1 MREGSILFKTLLLST
16 SQWNVYK
23 HTQDKKKKRRVV
35 GNTIGLVILF
45 IMLMALCISMSIG
58 YGVLGM
64 TKAIPVLC
72 ALMISLLAFVLTLFK
87 TNGYLFQ
94 FKDFDMLM
102 SLPFRESTVA
112 GCKFLCMYVDTL
124 PWFAS
129 ISLAMLISYGIY
141 AMPGIWVYPV
151 WIILSIFIPII
162 PMLLASFIG
171 FIIARISSGFKKNN
185 IVQVILIFAF
195 IIFCFSLRFIIEDL
209 IRDNKIQATLETASK
224 ITDEIAGYYYPAKWF
239 SRAIVN
245 GSILSMI
252 LLVGIT
258 VVLFIILF
266 MIVGH
271 SYMKVNSAM
280 KSHAGSRAYKMT
292 SLKKRPVVASVA
304 FKELRR
310 MLGSTQY
317 LVNGAMGTVL
327 SVLFALVVVI
337 FGMDWIISKVA
348 PGAPLDAYMLQ
359 PAIPFIIF
367 FFTGMVATTTASP
380 SLEGKNYWIIKSL
393 PIKMKAVYQGK
404 MLFNM
409 LLNGTAS
416 VVAILLVCIASKSSV
431 VDTILSVIL
440 GITLCAYSTCWGM
453 VCGIN
458 HMNLDWENDVE
469 VIKKGAAVAIYL
481 VPNMIIVM
489 GLIVLSVFLG
499 TKMSH
504 ELVSLIFI
512 AASLIIA
519 LICYGIVMKL
529 AKKDS

>member
-171 FIIARISSGFKKNN
+171 FIIAKISSGFKKNN

-239 SRAIVN
+239 SQAIVN
-245 GSILSMI
+245 GNIMSMI

-258 VVLFIILF
+258 VVLFIVLF

-280 KSHAGSRAYKMT
+280 KSHAGSRA
-292 SLKKRPVVASVA
+292 
-304 FKELRR
+304 
-310 MLGSTQY
+310 
-317 LVNGAMGTVL
+317 
-327 SVLFALVVVI
+327 
-337 FGMDWIISKVA
+337 
-348 PGAPLDAYMLQ
+348 
-359 PAIPFIIF
+359 
-367 FFTGMVATTTASP
+367 
-380 SLEGKNYWIIKSL
+380 
-393 PIKMKAVYQGK
+393 
-404 MLFNM
+404 
-409 LLNGTAS
+409 
-416 VVAILLVCIASKSSV
+416 
-431 VDTILSVIL
+431 
-440 GITLCAYSTCWGM
+440 
-453 VCGIN
+453 
-458 HMNLDWENDVE
+458 
-469 VIKKGAAVAIYL
+469 
-481 VPNMIIVM
+481 
-489 GLIVLSVFLG
+489 
-499 TKMSH
+499 
-504 ELVSLIFI
+504 
-512 AASLIIA
+512 
-519 LICYGIVMKL
+519 
-529 AKKDS
+529 

>member
-1 MREGSILFKTLLLST
+1 
-16 SQWNVYK
+16 
-23 HTQDKKKKRRVV
+23 
-35 GNTIGLVILF
+35 
-45 IMLMALCISMSIG
+45 
-58 YGVLGM
+58 
-64 TKAIPVLC
+64 
-72 ALMISLLAFVLTLFK
+72 
-87 TNGYLFQ
+87 
-94 FKDFDMLM
+94 
-102 SLPFRESTVA
+102 
-112 GCKFLCMYVDTL
+112 
-124 PWFAS
+124 
-129 ISLAMLISYGIY
+129 
-141 AMPGIWVYPV
+141 
-151 WIILSIFIPII
+151 
-162 PMLLASFIG
+162 
-171 FIIARISSGFKKNN
+171 
-185 IVQVILIFAF
+185 
-195 IIFCFSLRFIIEDL
+195 
-209 IRDNKIQATLETASK
+209 
-224 ITDEIAGYYYPAKWF
+224 
-239 SRAIVN
+239 
-245 GSILSMI
+245 
-252 LLVGIT
+252 
-258 VVLFIILF
+258 
-266 MIVGH
+266 
-271 SYMKVNSAM
+271 
-280 KSHAGSRAYKMT
+280 MT
-292 SLKKRPVVASVA
+292 SLKKRSVVTSVA

-409 LLNGTAS
+409 LLNGTAT
-416 VVAILLVCIASKSSV
+416 VVAIILVCIASKSSF

-499 TKMSH
+499 TRMSH

-529 AKKDS
+529 AKKNS